1 MDDMEEDYFDVSKI
15 LQELRLGRY
24 IETEG
29 SDFAYSFSGRITD
42 FNIWSRPLSS
52 RDSLDWTRCKRNVKP
67 DLGERN
73 VFNLIDH
80 DPIFSG
86 LGHSIL
92 DPLGLLA
99 GGGKC
104 PEDLRLSTSWSD
116 RTA

>member
-1 MDDMEEDYFDVSKI
+1 MDDMEEAYFDASKI
-15 LQELRLGRY
+15 LDELRLGRY

-73 VFNLIDH
+73 VFN
-80 DPIFSG
+80 
-86 LGHSIL
+86 SIL
-92 DPLGLLA
+92 
-99 GGGKC
+99 
-104 PEDLRLSTSWSD
+104 T
-116 RTA
+116 